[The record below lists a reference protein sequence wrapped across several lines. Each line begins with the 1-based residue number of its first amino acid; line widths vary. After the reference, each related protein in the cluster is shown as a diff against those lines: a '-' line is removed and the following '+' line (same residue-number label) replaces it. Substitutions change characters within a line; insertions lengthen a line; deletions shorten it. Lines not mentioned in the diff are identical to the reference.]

1 MTKEERINKYIKEHC
16 KGCKNKKDKLCR
28 ITISQI
34 DNKAKCDAYEK
45 E

>member
-16 KGCKNKKDKLCR
+16 KECKNKNDKLCR
-28 ITISQI
+28 IIISQI